1 MLRVSVVVPTFK
13 RHELLTR
20 CLNALLAQD
29 FAPADYEIIVADD
42 AGCLET
48 RQLVEQRAKCASHDG
63 HTIRYLPV
71 KCSHGPAA
79 ARNAGCC
86 AARSEF
92 IAFTDDDCIPD
103 AGWLK
108 AGLAAFTGDV
118 VAVSGCI
125 VVPLP
130 ASPTDYEY
138 NASHLAHSEFLTANC
153 FYRRNALLTIGGFD
167 ERFTAAWREDSD
179 LIFTLLEHGATC
191 ASAPQALVIHPVR
204 PAGWG
209 VSVRQQRKS
218 MFNALLYKKHP
229 ILYRQKIQTAP
240 PWHYYAI
247 VGASLL
253 SMTGM
258 ARRSQLLVTAGLAP
272 WAYLTG
278 RFCLQR
284 LQHTSRAPYHVA
296 EMILT
301 SVVIP
306 PLAIFWR
313 LRGAIKFRVFFL

>member
-1 MLRVSVVVPTFK
+1 MLRASVVVPTFK

-29 FAPADYEIIVADD
+29 FAADDYEIIVADD
-42 AGCLET
+42 ADCSET

-63 HTIRYLPV
+63 HAIRYLPV
-71 KCSHGPAA
+71 KCAHGPAA
-79 ARNAGCC
+79 ARNAGWR
-86 AARSEF
+86 AARGEF

-103 AGWLK
+103 AGWLN
-108 AGLAAFTGDV
+108 AGVAAFTGDV
-118 VAVSGCI
+118 VAVTGRI
-125 VVPLP
+125 EVPLP
-130 ASPTDYEY
+130 ASPTHYEY
-138 NASHLAHSEFLTANC
+138 NASHLAHSAFVTANC
-153 FYRRNALLTIGGFD
+153 FYQRDALLSVGGFD

-179 LIFTLLEHGATC
+179 LIFTLLEHGAAC

-204 PAGWG
+204 PAEWG

-229 ILYRQKIQTAP
+229 VLYRQKVQAAP

-247 VGASLL
+247 VSASLL
-253 SMTGM
+253 SMAGIV
-258 ARRSQLLVTAGLAP
+258 RRSRLLITAGLIP

-278 RFCLQR
+278 RFCVQR
-284 LQHTSRAPYHVA
+284 LRHTSHAPCHVV
-296 EMILT
+296 EMIVT

-313 LRGAIKFRVFFL
+313 LRGAIKSRVFFL